1 MRKSRSD
8 SVLLNLP
15 EEAQAKL
22 ADWLLN
28 GMPYHEA
35 NVLVAKEFGVVLK
48 SLGPFSGF
56 WREVCQPLML
66 KRRSRA
72 LSSAEERA
80 AESKAKP
87 GQFDAATLDALKQK
101 AYELAERPD
110 SNPRD
115 VKAVLMLVL
124 KARDQDLQER
134 QLALDKE
141 KFQFDAAKSCLAK
154 LPELKVISTDK
165 GMSESQ
171 KIEQIRL
178 KLFGVAAE

>member
-1 MRKSRSD
+1 
-8 SVLLNLP
+8 VLLNLP

-22 ADWLLN
+22 AHWLLN

-66 KRRSRA
+66 KRRNRA
-72 LSSAEERA
+72 LSSAEDRA
-80 AESKAKP
+80 VESSARP

-110 SNPRD
+110 VNPRD

-124 KARDQDLQER
+124 KARDQELEEKKLAFDR
-134 QLALDKE
+134 Q
-141 KFQFDAAKSCLAK
+141 KFEFDAAKACLAK
-154 LPELKVISTDK
+154 LPELKVISSDK
-165 GMSESQ
+165 GMSDGQ
-171 KIEQIRL
+171 KIEQVRL